1 LRRRSL
7 LLPLSAAGAVVAAT
21 AALATGGAGGPDR
34 ADGADLAPPRVLAST
49 PLGPDLSWSRTA
61 GDDVI
66 TVRGDKCPKSH
77 PHKVGSSSAARW
89 TRIDGGP
96 IKHRSSHAVICAR

>member
-21 AALATGGAGGPDR
+21 AALAAGGTGGPDR

-49 PLGPDLSWSRTA
+49 PLGPDLSWPRTA

-66 TVRGDKCPKSH
+66 TVRGD
-77 PHKVGSSSAARW
+77 
-89 TRIDGGP
+89 
-96 IKHRSSHAVICAR
+96 